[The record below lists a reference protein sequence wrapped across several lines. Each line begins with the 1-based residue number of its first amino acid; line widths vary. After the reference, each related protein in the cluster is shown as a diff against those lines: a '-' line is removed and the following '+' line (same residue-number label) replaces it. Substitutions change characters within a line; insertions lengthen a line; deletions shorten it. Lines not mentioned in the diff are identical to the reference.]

1 MTKEEILR
9 EISSLPPEGQRLVE
23 NFVASLRQ
31 RYARSQSSAQPVS
44 SSLQSEGFIGIWRE
58 RDDMRDS
65 SKWVRAARQSEWGE

>member
-23 NFVASLRQ
+23 NFVVSLRQ
-31 RYARSQSSAQPVS
+31 RYTRSQSSAQPVS
-44 SSLQSEGFIGIWRE
+44 SLQSESFIGIWRE